1 MNLHSVVY
9 FSLFGRS
16 IVSEGP
22 VIQDPYCSS
31 LGFRGNPLMELSKD
45 KKSSCR
51 GVYWLD
57 PKMIHINYRC
67 EFKLG

>member
-22 VIQDPYCSS
+22 VFQDPYCSS
-31 LGFRGNPLMELSKD
+31 LGFRGNPLMELSED
-45 KKSSCR
+45 KKKQLQR
-51 GVYWLD
+51 GVLVGPQNDTYQLSV
-57 PKMIHINYRC
+57 
-67 EFKLG
+67 